1 DARAGAAS
9 VKDLAEQLHGLLA
22 QVAGLDVADL
32 SDDDVRVLVP
42 RLLAAVNR
50 LSAVT
55 ASMVGSF
62 EVRQLCEHDG
72 FRSTRSW
79 LMAFGRMSQGAASGW
94 LKRARLQRELPE
106 LAAAAAAGTV
116 SGEQLRTVGR
126 LAEAVGFAEVIRF
139 DEVLA
144 ELAAA
149 AGPAEVGH
157 ACRRIHAHLD
167 PDGPDPDPHG
177 GFERRELTLSRCG
190 SMVYLRGR
198 LDLEG
203 GAVLATALD
212 AMMRPP
218 GPDDVRTA
226 GQRRADAAVELC
238 RQALS
243 RGEVPTVAGVRP
255 QIGVLITPS
264 MLLADTSTSGED
276 NRPGPAADAAT
287 DMPTSSSP
295 SRAPACQVPRHQ
307 ELQDQEWQDRGSRDQ
322 RPPDHAPPNRPP
334 RDQVPRDRAPRDRTL
349 QDQAVRDQV
358 PRDQVP

>member
-22 QVAGLDVADL
+22 QLAGLDVAGL
-32 SDDDVRVLVP
+32 SDDDVQVLVP

-72 FRSTRSW
+72 FRSVGSW
-79 LMAFGRMSQGAASGW
+79 LRALGRMAEGAASGW
-94 LKRARLQRELPE
+94 LKRARLQRVLPE

-126 LAEAVGFAEVIRF
+126 LAEAVGFAEIIRF
-139 DEVLA
+139 DGVLA

-238 RQALS
+238 RQALA
-243 RGEVPTVAGVRP
+243 RGEVPTVGGIRP
-255 QIGVLITPS
+255 QVGVLITPS

-276 NRPGPAADAAT
+276 NRPGQAAYAAT
-287 DMPTSSSP
+287 DAPTSSDP
-295 SRAPACQVPRHQ
+295 SQAPEDEASRRRAGPAHPEEPLAR
-307 ELQDQEWQDRGSRDQ
+307 LGG
-322 RPPDHAPPNRPP
+322 P
-334 RDQVPRDRAPRDRTL
+334 
-349 QDQAVRDQV
+349 
-358 PRDQVP
+358 